1 MADVL
6 VIGCGPAALAI
17 AAGLCA
23 EGLQVEGLAAVD
35 PTAPWSNTYGVWGC
49 ELDAAG
55 LGHLLEHRW
64 TDCVSY
70 FGAEPVA
77 HGQAYGLFDNGRL
90 QAHWL
95 QGCERG
101 GLRWHRGMAGAIAH
115 HDQGSSV
122 TTTAGEEHRARLVI
136 DASGHRPVFV
146 RRPSRGPLAYQ
157 AAYGI
162 VGRFSAA
169 PVEPG
174 QFVLMD
180 FRSDHLSS
188 EERQTEP
195 ATFLYAMDLGDGR
208 FFVEETSLA
217 LAPAVP
223 REQLKCRLHQRL
235 AFRGVTIEAIE
246 AEEDCLFP
254 MNPALPDSSQRV
266 VGFGGAAGMV
276 HPASG
281 YLVGS
286 LLRRAPGVAKAVAEA
301 MNAPGFGAGQV
312 AQAAWSAVWPAA
324 LVRKQALY
332 HFGLEKLMRFSEPQ
346 LRQFFTTFFELPQ
359 HQWHGF
365 LANTLTVPE
374 LVQAMLRLFAQAPNP
389 VRWGLMHQQG
399 KEGQLLWRTL
409 AAGSLSGTPGRE
421 ETSW

>member
-17 AAGLCA
+17 SAGLCA
-23 EGLQVEGLAAVD
+23 EGLQVEGLAAVE
-35 PTAPWSNTYGVWGC
+35 PTAPWPNTYGVWGC
-49 ELDAAG
+49 ELDSGG

-64 TDCVSY
+64 SDCVSY
-70 FGAEPVA
+70 FGAQPVA
-77 HGQAYGLFDNGRL
+77 HGQTYGLFDKARL

-95 QGCERG
+95 EACERG
-101 GLRWHRGMAGAIAH
+101 GLRWHRGMAGAITH
-115 HDQGSSV
+115 HDQDSRV
-122 TTTAGEEHRARLVI
+122 TTTTGNGHSARLVI

-188 EERQTEP
+188 EERHKHSP
-195 ATFLYAMDLGDGR
+195 TFLYAMDLGDGR
-208 FFVEETSLA
+208 YFVEETSLA
-217 LAPAVP
+217 LAPAFP
-223 REQLKCRLHQRL
+223 LERLKQRLHQRL

-246 AEEDCLFP
+246 AEEECLFP
-254 MNPALPDSSQRV
+254 MNPPLPEAGQRV
-266 VGFGGAAGMV
+266 VGFGGAASMV

-286 LLRRAPGVAKAVAEA
+286 LLRRAPGVAKAIAEA
-301 MNAPGFGAGQV
+301 MNSPGLGADQV
-312 AQAAWSAVWPAA
+312 AQAAWSAIWPVA

-346 LRQFFTTFFELPQ
+346 LRQFFTAFFDLPGR
-359 HQWHGF
+359 QWHGF

-374 LVQAMLRLFAQAPNP
+374 LTLAMLRLFAQAPNP
-389 VRWGLMHQQG
+389 VRSGLINPQ
-399 KEGQLLWRTL
+399 
-409 AAGSLSGTPGRE
+409 GRE
-421 ETSW
+421 LELFWRALAP